1 MSKVTPGEKAAI
13 LVEAL
18 PYIKKFYGKTVVIK
32 YGGHAMTENELKR
45 AVLTDV
51 VLMKYVGI
59 NPVIVHGGGPE
70 INSMLKRLDIKS
82 TFLNGLRITD
92 DETMEVVEMTLVGKI
107 NKEVVSMIN
116 SFGGKAVGL
125 SGKDADLFQAR
136 RKTGQIKKPD
146 GSMAVVDIGLV
157 GEITTVNPRI
167 INTLI
172 SESYIPVVAPVA
184 VGPDGES
191 YNLNADHA
199 AGELAVALK
208 AEKLVILTDVEGI
221 LRDIDDKDSLISVVE
236 TGAIPGLIEEGI
248 IDKGMIPKVECC
260 ISAIKG
266 GVETTHILDGRV
278 AHSILLEVFTDRGI
292 GTMVVQ

>member
-1 MSKVTPGEKAAI
+1 MSRITPGEKAAI

-32 YGGHAMTENELKR
+32 YGGHAMTENELKK
-45 AVLTDV
+45 AALTDV

-70 INSMLKRLDIKS
+70 ISNMLKRLDIKS

-92 DETMEVVEMTLVGKI
+92 DETMEVVEMTLAGKI
-107 NKEVVSMIN
+107 NKEVVSLIN

-136 RKTGQIKKPD
+136 RKTGQVKKPD
-146 GSMAVVDIGLV
+146 GSTAIVDIGLV

-221 LRDIDDKDSLISVVE
+221 LRDINDKDSLISVIE

>member
-1 MSKVTPGEKAAI
+1 MSMISPGEKAAI

-32 YGGHAMTENELKR
+32 YGGHAMTDNELKK

-70 INSMLKRLDIKS
+70 ISNMLKRLDIKS

-136 RKTGQIKKPD
+136 RKPGQVKNPD
-146 GSMAVVDIGLV
+146 GSTAVVDIGLV

-167 INTLI
+167 INTLVA
-172 SESYIPVVAPVA
+172 ESYIPVVAPVA
-184 VGPDGES
+184 VGADGES

-208 AEKLVILTDVEGI
+208 AEKLVILTDVEGV
-221 LRDIDDKDSLISVVE
+221 LEDLNDKDSLISVIE
-236 TGAIPGLIEEGI
+236 TGAIPGLIEKGI
-248 IDKGMIPKVECC
+248 IDKGMIPKAECC

-266 GVETTHILDGRV
+266 GVATTHILDGRV